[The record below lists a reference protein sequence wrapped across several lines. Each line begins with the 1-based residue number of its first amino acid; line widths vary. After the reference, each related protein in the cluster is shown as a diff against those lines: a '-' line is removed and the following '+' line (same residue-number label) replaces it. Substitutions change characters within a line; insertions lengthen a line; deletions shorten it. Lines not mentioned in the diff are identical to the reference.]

1 MLQSFWTSMR
11 QHRNSTSGNIV
22 KYGFGFESEFSM
34 ARGHMK
40 MNPGSS
46 RIALCRYLP
55 TSVST
60 VTS

>member
-1 MLQSFWTSMR
+1 MR